1 MNVLLTGNHGTGK
14 ELTDTMIEKLSLWI
28 SAKQELQVLATN
40 GLKIKPYIIEA
51 ALEYNQYNVQESA
64 QRILLNWRKE
74 QPNKKIA
81 YSKLRQVLENVN
93 MAFYVRVVLK
103 E

>member
-1 MNVLLTGNHGTGK
+1 MNVLLTGNHGSGK
-14 ELTDTMIEKLSLWI
+14 ELTDAMIEDLSLRI
-28 SAKQELQVLATN
+28 SATQELQVLATN

-51 ALEYNQYNVQESA
+51 TLEYNQYNVQKSA

-81 YSKLRQVLENVN
+81 YSKLRQALENVN